1 MKEKSIDSIS
11 FNGQEAV
18 LNAIESKEHSVL
30 THIKRFLNTEVE
42 IPITGLALSGILLFS
57 VLVFKEK
64 EDKEVFYPIVVI
76 EAGGNYEIY

>member
-18 LNAIESKEHSVL
+18 LNAIVSKKE
-30 THIKRFLNTEVE
+30 TIFTRIRRYLNTEIE
-42 IPITGLALSGILLFS
+42 IPITGLALTGILLFS